1 MLGLFGENKTLPE
14 HASPRIQRW
23 AITLTA
29 YNYELNNKP
38 GSENSAD
45 SLSRLPLKNQSLSY
59 IPEDVFVLFTIMDN
73 SNINVND
80 IKGETQ
86 KDECLIKVYEY
97 CKNGWPE
104 ESVNDDFRPY
114 KVRKMELSLKDGE
127 DAVHY
132 QSELPKQSICNLI
145 NDYGDMAISNAFKEN
160 TLVRR
165 NVIIKQL
172 C

>member
-1 MLGLFGENKTLPE
+1 MEKTKPPE

-29 YNYELNNKP
+29 YNYELKYKP

-59 IPEDVFVLFTIMDN
+59 VPEDVFVLFTIMDN

-80 IKGETQ
+80 IKRETQ

-104 ESVNDDFRPY
+104 ESVNDDLRPY
-114 KVRKMELSLKDGE
+114 
-127 DAVHY
+127 
-132 QSELPKQSICNLI
+132 
-145 NDYGDMAISNAFKEN
+145 
-160 TLVRR
+160 
-165 NVIIKQL
+165 
-172 C
+172 